1 MTRIS
6 KDNIAGSHR
15 FAKILIANRGEIACR
30 IMRTAKRL
38 GIRTV
43 AVYSEV
49 DAKSAHVDMADEAW
63 PIGPAPARESYLN
76 IEAIIDVARKAGVDA
91 IHPGYGFLSEKAEF
105 AAACIAAGFV
115 FIGPPATAIKAMG
128 DKAEAKKIMAT
139 ASVPLVPGYHEDDQS
154 ESSLKSAARQIGY
167 PILIKAAAGGGGKGM
182 RIVEEEAELLS
193 AMISAQREAVS
204 AFGDNRIILE
214 KFLRNP
220 RHIEVQ
226 IFADNE
232 GNVIH
237 LFDRDCSI
245 QRRYQKVIEEAPAP
259 GIPESVRHAMHKTA
273 VDAAKA
279 INYVSAGTIEF
290 IYADEKF
297 YFMEMNTRL
306 QVEHPV
312 TELITRIDLVE
323 WQIDVAAGL
332 PLPLRQE
339 DITSR
344 GHAIEARLYAEDP
357 YHQFL
362 PSIGKISHLR
372 LPDQSP
378 DLWVDSG
385 VRQNDEVTVY
395 YDPMIAK
402 IISWDED
409 RSIAA
414 SHLREALL
422 SVEVAGPITNASF
435 LAAIVDHPAFRLGEV
450 STQFISKHSADLL
463 PPIDVPFAVWAL
475 VSIGRLDSVNQASPK
490 DHDAYSPW
498 SSLRGWRLNGDP
510 SSIRMKFKHYDHE
523 EMVFAT
529 LPEKGKFSFS
539 FGNNVTFG
547 SYQQDSG
554 RYRLSLGSTWIEGR
568 VVQQGNQVNVFYQGK
583 TYRLMIV
590 PRDDMEVGPTMSDG
604 TLVAMMPGKVVSVA
618 AVVGQ
623 KVQKGST
630 LAVME
635 AMKMEQPI
643 LAPFDGIVSQVLC
656 RPGDIIAEGT
666 SLVVLEENVAADD
679 NSH

>member
-6 KDNIAGSHR
+6 KNNIIGTHR

-49 DAKSAHVDMADEAW
+49 DAKAAHVDMADEAW

-76 IEAIIDVARKAGVDA
+76 IEVIIDVARKAGVDA
-91 IHPGYGFLSEKAEF
+91 IHPGYGFLSEKADF
-105 AAACIAAGFV
+105 AAACAAAGFV
-115 FIGPPATAIKAMG
+115 FIGPPASAIKAMG
-128 DKAEAKKIMAT
+128 DKAEAKRIMAA
-139 ASVPLVPGYHEDDQS
+139 ASVPLVPGYHEEDQS
-154 ESSLKSAARQIGY
+154 ESTLKAAARQIGY

-182 RIVEEEAELLS
+182 RIVEEESEFSS
-193 AMISAQREAVS
+193 AMGSAQREALS

-226 IFADNE
+226 VFADNE

-259 GIPESVRHAMHKTA
+259 GLPESTRLSMYKAA
-273 VDAAKA
+273 VSAAKA

-290 IYADEKF
+290 IYADEQF

-357 YHQFL
+357 NHQFL
-362 PSIGKISHLR
+362 PSTGKISHLR
-372 LPDQSP
+372 LPDQSA

-385 VRQNDEVTVY
+385 VRQGDDVTVY

-409 RSIAA
+409 RSVSAD
-414 SHLREALL
+414 LLKEALL

-450 STQFISKHSADLL
+450 STQFIPKHSSDLL
-463 PPIDVPFAVWAL
+463 PPINGPFAVWAL
-475 VSIGRLDSVNQASPK
+475 AAISRLDLIGEDLPK
-490 DHDAYSPW
+490 HDDVYSPW
-498 SSLRGWRLNGDP
+498 SRLSGWRLNGDASP
-510 SSIRMKFKHYDHE
+510 VRIKFKYYEYE
-523 EMVFAT
+523 EIIFIAS
-529 LPEKGKFSFS
+529 PEKGKFFISL
-539 FGNNVTFG
+539 GNNATFG
-547 SYQQDSG
+547 AYQKEND
-554 RYRLSLGSTWIEGR
+554 RYRFSLGSSWIDGR
-568 VVQQGNQVNVFYQGK
+568 VVHHGNHVTVFYQGK
-583 TYRLMIV
+583 TYRLAIIS
-590 PRDDMEVGPTMSDG
+590 RDDIEIDSVISDG
-604 TLVAMMPGKVVSVA
+604 TLLAMMPGKVVSVLA
-618 AVVGQ
+618 TIGQ
-623 KVQKGST
+623 KVRKSDV

-643 LAPFDGIVSQVLC
+643 LAPFDGIVAQVLC
-656 RPGDIIAEGT
+656 RPGDIITEGT
-666 SLVVLEENVAADD
+666 RLVVLEENVAGDD
-679 NSH
+679 KSH

>member
-6 KDNIAGSHR
+6 KNNIIGTHR

-43 AVYSEV
+43 AVYSEA
-49 DAKSAHVDMADEAW
+49 DAKAAHVDMADEAW
-63 PIGPAPARESYLN
+63 PIGPSPARESYLN
-76 IEAIIDVARKAGVDA
+76 IEVIIDVARKAGVDA
-91 IHPGYGFLSEKAEF
+91 IHPGYGFLSEKADF
-105 AAACIAAGFV
+105 AAACTAAGFV

-128 DKAEAKKIMAT
+128 DKAEAKRIMAA
-139 ASVPLVPGYHEDDQS
+139 ASVPLVPGYHEEDQS
-154 ESSLKSAARQIGY
+154 ENTLKAAARRIGY

-182 RIVEEEAELLS
+182 RIVEEETGFSS
-193 AMISAQREAVS
+193 AMESAQREALS

-226 IFADNE
+226 VFADNE

-259 GIPESVRHAMHKTA
+259 GLSESIRHAMYKAA

-290 IYADEKF
+290 IYADEQF

-339 DITSR
+339 DVTSR

-362 PSIGKISHLR
+362 PSTGKISHLR
-372 LPDQSP
+372 LPDQSA

-385 VRQNDEVTVY
+385 VRQDDEVTVY

-409 RSIAA
+409 RSVSAD
-414 SHLREALL
+414 LLKDALL

-450 STQFISKHSADLL
+450 STQFISRHSSDLL
-463 PPIDVPFAVWAL
+463 PLIDVPFAVWAL
-475 VSIGRLDSVNQASPK
+475 ASIGRLDLISRKLSK
-490 DHDAYSPW
+490 DNDAYSPW
-498 SSLRGWRLNGDP
+498 SELSGWRLNGAP
-510 SSIRMKFKHYDHE
+510 SPVRIKFRYYENE
-523 EMVFAT
+523 EVIFINSR
-529 LPEKGKFSFS
+529 ENGKFSFS
-539 FGNNVTFG
+539 LGNNAIFG
-547 SYQQDSG
+547 TYQKDED
-554 RYRLSLGSTWIEGR
+554 RYRFSLGESWIDGR
-568 VVQQGNQVNVFYQGK
+568 VVQHENQVTVFYQGK
-583 TYRLMIV
+583 TYRLTIV
-590 PRDDMEVGPTMSDG
+590 SRDDIEIESVISDG
-604 TLVAMMPGKVVSVA
+604 TLLAIMPGKVISVL

-623 KVQKGST
+623 KARKGDV

-635 AMKMEQPI
+635 AMKMEQSI
-643 LAPFDGIVSQVLC
+643 LAPFDGVVSQVLC

-666 SLVVLEENVAADD
+666 RLVVLEANDLSND

>member
-6 KDNIAGSHR
+6 KDSIVGTHR

-30 IMRTAKRL
+30 IIRTAKRL

-43 AVYSEV
+43 AVYSEA
-49 DAKSAHVDMADEAW
+49 DAKAAHVDMADEAW

-91 IHPGYGFLSEKAEF
+91 IHPGYGFLSEKADF
-105 AAACIAAGFV
+105 AAACTAAGFI
-115 FIGPPATAIKAMG
+115 FIGPPAAAIKAMG
-128 DKAEAKKIMAT
+128 DKAEAKRIMAA
-139 ASVPLVPGYHEDDQS
+139 ASVPVVPGYHEEDQS
-154 ESSLKSAARQIGY
+154 KGALKAAARQIGY

-182 RIVEEEAELLS
+182 RIVEEESKFSS
-193 AMISAQREAVS
+193 AMGSAQREALS
-204 AFGDNRIILE
+204 AFGDDRIILE

-226 IFADNE
+226 VFGDNE

-259 GIPESVRHAMHKTA
+259 GLTESTRLAMHKAA
-273 VDAAKA
+273 VSAAKA

-290 IYADEKF
+290 IYADEQF

-332 PLPLRQE
+332 SLPLRQE
-339 DITSR
+339 DVTSR

-362 PSIGKISHLR
+362 PSTGKISHLR
-372 LPDQSP
+372 LPDQSA

-385 VRQNDEVTVY
+385 VRQGDEVTVY

-409 RSIAA
+409 RSVSADL
-414 SHLREALL
+414 LREALL

-450 STQFISKHSADLL
+450 STQFISKHSSDLL
-463 PPIDVPFAVWAL
+463 PPVDPPFAVWAL
-475 VSIGRLDSVNQASPK
+475 AAISRLDQSSQGLSRG
-490 DHDAYSPW
+490 DDFYSPW
-498 SSLRGWRLNGDP
+498 SGLSGWRLNGDP
-510 SSIRMKFKHYDHE
+510 SPICIKFKYYEHE
-523 EMVFAT
+523 EIVFISS
-529 LPEKGKFSFS
+529 LEKGKFSFS
-539 FGNNVTFG
+539 LGNNPTLG
-547 SYQQDSG
+547 TYQKEND
-554 RYRLSLGSTWIEGR
+554 RYRFSLGSSWIDGR
-568 VVQQGNQVNVFYQGK
+568 VVQHGNQVTVFYQGK
-583 TYRLMIV
+583 TYRLVIV
-590 PRDDMEVGPTMSDG
+590 LRDDIEIDSIISDG
-604 TLVAMMPGKVVSVA
+604 TLLAMMPGKVVSVS

-623 KVQKGST
+623 KTQKGDI

-643 LAPFDGIVSQVLC
+643 LAPFDGVVAQVLC

-666 SLVVLEENVAADD
+666 RLVVLEENVAGDD